1 MTSPASS
8 SNSTASTTT
17 PRSTPITRAHTLF
30 DCTPFALA
38 LFPALD
44 SRKAKPGNGV
54 HPRMLSYSPTE
65 RDEEP
70 EFGGGRRTRGPP
82 PADRESTARQRR
94 TAPHR
99 VGSDAGT
106 CRL

>member
-1 MTSPASS
+1 MISPASS

-17 PRSTPITRAHTLF
+17 SRSTPTTRAHTLF

-54 HPRMLSYSPTE
+54 HPRMLSYPRSFVRWLE
-65 RDEEP
+65 VVRAGL
-70 EFGGGRRTRGPP
+70 FGMVEMVGG
-82 PADRESTARQRR
+82 
-94 TAPHR
+94 
-99 VGSDAGT
+99 
-106 CRL
+106 